1 MKQMHYGFD
10 YEVYDGIDQLA
21 PQDARLLA
29 QARETTQIAYAPYSE
44 FKVGAVAMLANGKEM
59 KGSNQENAS
68 YPVGICAERV
78 LLSAASSLYPGVSV
92 TTLAISYHNQHG
104 ASDHPVSPCGLCRQS
119 QLEHETHFK
128 TPIRIIIS
136 GMEGKVYII
145 PDASMLLPLSFTSND
160 MSL

>member
-59 KGSNQENAS
+59 KGSNRLLHFTRECRLPRLPLVTTTSMEPAITL
-68 YPVGICAERV
+68 YLHVAFAGRV
-78 LLSAASSLYPGVSV
+78 CWSTRHILKRPFASSLVV
-92 TTLAISYHNQHG
+92 W
-104 ASDHPVSPCGLCRQS
+104 
-119 QLEHETHFK
+119 K
-128 TPIRIIIS
+128 
-136 GMEGKVYII
+136 GKCT
-145 PDASMLLPLSFTSND
+145 SFRKRACYC
-160 MSL
+160 L